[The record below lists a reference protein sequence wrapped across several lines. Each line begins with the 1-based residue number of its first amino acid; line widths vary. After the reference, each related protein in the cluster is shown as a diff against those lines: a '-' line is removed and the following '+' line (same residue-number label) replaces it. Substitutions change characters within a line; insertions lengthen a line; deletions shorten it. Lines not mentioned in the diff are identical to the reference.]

1 MSRRLGPRRQAGRRA
16 GRRSVRR
23 VLSALCLAGVQGS
36 RCPLPGSR
44 RRRGWGTRGTEAA
57 PLAPPDAP
65 RQPQGQ
71 CSRRTLRNRLHLHD
85 VPSRTRAVYR
95 APFPLPVAGS
105 ALTPRVKSMSWR
117 GDDEDGPHA
126 GSSLCSRSSR
136 GPRSRTCV
144 AHPPPGRREGGR
156 APSRPRGGGVAQ
168 DGAPGAPGRARRA
181 VLPHVTHE
189 RLPEPAPNNRP
200 PIPLSSQSRWAMSP
214 RPVPTWD
221 LRPCHRGPV
230 V

>member
-57 PLAPPDAP
+57 PPAPPDAP

-85 VPSRTRAVYR
+85 VPSWARAVYR
-95 APFPLPVAGS
+95 APFPLPVSGS
-105 ALTPRVKSMSWR
+105 ALTPRVNSMSWR
-117 GDDEDGPHA
+117 GDDEDGPHGGLLPPLTIHPWA
-126 GSSLCSRSSR
+126 KEPHLRCPSPARASG
-136 GPRSRTCV
+136 GRTSPE
-144 AHPPPGRREGGR
+144 PPPRGRGCSGR
-156 APSRPRGGGVAQ
+156 CPPGSRPR
-168 DGAPGAPGRARRA
+168 APGRPPPCDPRA
-181 VLPHVTHE
+181 
-189 RLPEPAPNNRP
+189 
-200 PIPLSSQSRWAMSP
+200 SS
-214 RPVPTWD
+214 
-221 LRPCHRGPV
+221 
-230 V
+230 

>member
-57 PLAPPDAP
+57 PPAPPDAP

-105 ALTPRVKSMSWR
+105 ALTPRVNSMSWR
-117 GDDEDGPHA
+117 GDDEDGPHDGLLPPLTIHPWA
-126 GSSLCSRSSR
+126 KEPHLRCPSPARASG
-136 GPRSRTCV
+136 GRTSPE
-144 AHPPPGRREGGR
+144 PPPRWRGCSGRCPRG
-156 APSRPRGGGVAQ
+156 SRPR
-168 DGAPGAPGRARRA
+168 APGRPPPCDPRA
-181 VLPHVTHE
+181 
-189 RLPEPAPNNRP
+189 
-200 PIPLSSQSRWAMSP
+200 SS
-214 RPVPTWD
+214 
-221 LRPCHRGPV
+221 
-230 V
+230 

>member
-23 VLSALCLAGVQGS
+23 VLSALCLARVQGS

-44 RRRGWGTRGTEAA
+44 RRRGWGTRGTEAD
-57 PLAPPDAP
+57 PPAPPDAP

-105 ALTPRVKSMSWR
+105 ALTPRVNSMSWR
-117 GDDEDGPHA
+117 GDDEDGPHGGLLPLLTIHLWA
-126 GSSLCSRSSR
+126 KEPHLRCPSPARASGR
-136 GPRSRTCV
+136 RTSPE
-144 AHPPPGRREGGR
+144 PPPRWRGCSGRCPRG
-156 APSRPRGGGVAQ
+156 SRPR
-168 DGAPGAPGRARRA
+168 APGRPPPCDPRA
-181 VLPHVTHE
+181 
-189 RLPEPAPNNRP
+189 
-200 PIPLSSQSRWAMSP
+200 SS
-214 RPVPTWD
+214 
-221 LRPCHRGPV
+221 
-230 V
+230 

>member
-44 RRRGWGTRGTEAA
+44 RRRGWGTRGTEAD
-57 PLAPPDAP
+57 PPAPPDAP

-105 ALTPRVKSMSWR
+105 ALTPRVNSMSWR
-117 GDDEDGPHA
+117 GDDEDGPHGGLLPLLTIHPWA
-126 GSSLCSRSSR
+126 KEPHLRCPSPARASG
-136 GPRSRTCV
+136 GRTSPE
-144 AHPPPGRREGGR
+144 PPPRWRGCSGRC
-156 APSRPRGGGVAQ
+156 PRGSRLRT
-168 DGAPGAPGRARRA
+168 PGRPPPCDPRA
-181 VLPHVTHE
+181 
-189 RLPEPAPNNRP
+189 
-200 PIPLSSQSRWAMSP
+200 SS
-214 RPVPTWD
+214 
-221 LRPCHRGPV
+221 
-230 V
+230 